1 MGYQQIRQVFT
12 GCLFGFDYQD
22 LRLAGT
28 VGVAVLGGFCGFPF
42 AFFDGEQTLQAANP
56 ANEVLVQKHFVN
68 LGQVPG
74 STRLTLQV
82 GFEDELQRPGFLS
95 KRPKTKRAGRAGKS
109 VQNLVGAPD
118 LFLPAPSSCGIHC
131 HQFDQINIP

>member
-28 VGVAVLGGFCGFPF
+28 VGVTVLGGFCGFPF

-56 ANEVLVQKHFVN
+56 ANELAR
-68 LGQVPG
+68 PPATP
-74 STRLTLQV
+74 TR
-82 GFEDELQRPGFLS
+82 RPLRG
-95 KRPKTKRAGRAGKS
+95 RRAGQPR
-109 VQNLVGAPD
+109 
-118 LFLPAPSSCGIHC
+118 
-131 HQFDQINIP
+131 QIIVLIRVPTAVK